1 MKWLTPKQIC
11 FVGTAITNDRIPST
25 DPLVHHD
32 KHLRIYKFNN
42 L

>member
-1 MKWLTPKQIC
+1 MFTPKQIC
-11 FVGTAITNDRIPST
+11 FVSTAITNDKIPSS
-25 DPLVHHD
+25 DSLFLHD

>member
-11 FVGTAITNDRIPST
+11 FVGTTTTNDKKPSSDT
-25 DPLVHHD
+25 LVLHD
-32 KHLRIYKFNN
+32 ENLYIYKFNN